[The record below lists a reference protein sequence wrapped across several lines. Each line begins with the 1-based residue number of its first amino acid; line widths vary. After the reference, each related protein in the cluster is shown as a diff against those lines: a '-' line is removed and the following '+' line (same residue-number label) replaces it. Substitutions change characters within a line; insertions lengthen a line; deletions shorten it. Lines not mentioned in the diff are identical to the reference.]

1 MKFHRNLLSS
11 IISSPLYLLL
21 SFLREPL
28 LDFSMTIRLMSNFK
42 KPVDSTCWTQKG
54 KRQCSKERGIQIK
67 QRRREMY
74 RARSVD
80 KRELNLLERRTTYLH
95 SRKQNPTSDST
106 EVSAFYQFNREL
118 ARQRA
123 ALTGASSSTLTTV
136 NDSTLSDNGKD
147 LHGRSPVFKVGK
159 CESIV
164 FKVVQSFKTQIYMI
178 IHFLLGS
185 TTGTCSEQYNN
196 TMCNATSKENM
207 CSVDMLLDM
216 EAELLEKK
224 KRKRNTVSCREYY
237 CYKLQMR
244 DDEENGVLQAGRVFQ

>member
-147 LHGRSPVFKVGK
+147 LHGRSPVFKVG
-159 CESIV
+159 
-164 FKVVQSFKTQIYMI
+164 
-178 IHFLLGS
+178 S

>member
-28 LDFSMTIRLMSNFK
+28 LDFSITIRLMSNFK

-136 NDSTLSDNGKD
+136 NVFTVNDSTLSDNGKD
-147 LHGRSPVFKVGK
+147 LHGRSPVFKVG
-159 CESIV
+159 
-164 FKVVQSFKTQIYMI
+164 
-178 IHFLLGS
+178 S

-196 TMCNATSKENM
+196 TMCNATSKAYAFFFLFFHN
-207 CSVDMLLDM
+207 SPQ
-216 EAELLEKK
+216 
-224 KRKRNTVSCREYY
+224 
-237 CYKLQMR
+237 LQ
-244 DDEENGVLQAGRVFQ
+244 LQFESLFTIWVIRS

>member
-136 NDSTLSDNGKD
+136 NVFTVNDSTLSDNGKD
-147 LHGRSPVFKVGK
+147 LHGRSPVFKV
-159 CESIV
+159 
-164 FKVVQSFKTQIYMI
+164 
-178 IHFLLGS
+178 GS

>member
-1 MKFHRNLLSS
+1 
-11 IISSPLYLLL
+11 
-21 SFLREPL
+21 
-28 LDFSMTIRLMSNFK
+28 MSNFK

-123 ALTGASSSTLTTV
+123 ALTGASSSTLTTGLCAKIL
-136 NDSTLSDNGKD
+136 LSLNKLCDTHILYAHK
-147 LHGRSPVFKVGK
+147 LLLCFSK
-159 CESIV
+159 CVHS
-164 FKVVQSFKTQIYMI
+164 
-178 IHFLLGS
+178 
-185 TTGTCSEQYNN
+185 
-196 TMCNATSKENM
+196 
-207 CSVDMLLDM
+207 
-216 EAELLEKK
+216 
-224 KRKRNTVSCREYY
+224 
-237 CYKLQMR
+237 
-244 DDEENGVLQAGRVFQ
+244 

>member
-136 NDSTLSDNGKD
+136 NVFTVNDSTLSDNGKD
-147 LHGRSPVFKVGK
+147 LHGRSPVFKVG
-159 CESIV
+159 
-164 FKVVQSFKTQIYMI
+164 
-178 IHFLLGS
+178 S

-196 TMCNATSKENM
+196 TMCNATSK
-207 CSVDMLLDM
+207 VGL
-216 EAELLEKK
+216 
-224 KRKRNTVSCREYY
+224 
-237 CYKLQMR
+237 
-244 DDEENGVLQAGRVFQ
+244 